1 MSGIETI
8 NTYEQVVEREGTII
22 GFWIGLLIA
31 ITLCIIFITYK
42 IKQGLIKEKRIDYQF
57 LYHAVIMSFII
68 SLFCG
73 GLGFLIKTK
82 PVEYEKIY
90 EVTVS
95 EEVTFNEF
103 IENYDI
109 IEIKE
114 DTYLVRNKF

>member
-1 MSGIETI
+1 MSGIEII
-8 NTYEQVVEREGTII
+8 NTYEQVVEREGTMI
-22 GFWIGLLIA
+22 GFWIGLLITIA
-31 ITLCIIFITYK
+31 LCIIFITYK

-57 LYHAVIMSFII
+57 LYHTVIMSFII

-73 GLGFLIKTK
+73 GLGLLIKTK
-82 PVEYEKIY
+82 PAEYENIY

-114 DTYLVRNKF
+114 DTYLVRDKF